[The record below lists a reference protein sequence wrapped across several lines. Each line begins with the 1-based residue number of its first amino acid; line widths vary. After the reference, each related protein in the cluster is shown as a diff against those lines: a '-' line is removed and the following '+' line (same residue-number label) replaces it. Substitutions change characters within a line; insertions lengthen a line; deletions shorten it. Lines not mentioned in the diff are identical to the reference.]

1 MMGMG
6 LEQEIKDQALALGS
20 DAVGITDT
28 APIGAE
34 HVEHFE
40 RWLRAGCAGRMEYMH
55 RNLGKRINPAQL
67 RKGAKSVIVV
77 ALNYRPPRPIA
88 DCELRIADSTSHDNF
103 QTHTPTA
110 ELMDTVQGS
119 GPHSADSP
127 IRNPKSAIRNP
138 PAEPVGRVAT
148 YAQYEDYH
156 PFIKALLREL
166 AGFICMRTRQQDRF
180 KICVDSAPV
189 AEKALAVRA
198 GLGFIGKNH
207 LLIHPQL
214 GPQILLGELLTSVP
228 LQPDQPIEGACL
240 GCNRCV
246 EACPTG
252 ALRPDGL
259 LDATRC
265 TSYLT
270 QYGSQQ
276 EWNAGMLECWNNG
289 EKTAQHSNP
298 LGDWL
303 FGCDGC
309 LCVCP
314 FHEKAPACANRRF
327 RFYPDRAKVSL
338 QDVLK
343 ITPETFEARF
353 HDSPL
358 RRLGLEGIKHNA
370 RKCLESQIADS
381 DGT

>member
-1 MMGMG
+1 MMRMS
-6 LEQEIKDQALALGS
+6 LEQEIKDQALTLGF

-28 APIGAE
+28 SPIGAE

-40 RWLRAGCAGRMEYMH
+40 RWLESGCAGRMEYMH
-55 RNLGKRINPAQL
+55 RNIEKRINPAQL
-67 RKGAKSVIVV
+67 RKGAKSVIIV
-77 ALNYRPPRPIA
+77 ALNYRP
-88 DCELRIADSTSHDNF
+88 
-103 QTHTPTA
+103 TPTQDA
-110 ELMDTVQGS
+110 GGAMSTGT
-119 GPHSADSP
+119 
-127 IRNPKSAIRNP
+127 
-138 PAEPVGRVAT
+138 GRVAL

-156 PFIKALLREL
+156 LFIKALLREL

-228 LQPDQPIEGACL
+228 LQPDRPSEDACL
-240 GCNRCV
+240 NCNHCV

-265 TSYLT
+265 ISYLT
-270 QYGSQQ
+270 QYGSWE
-276 EWNAGMLECWNNG
+276 EWNDGMMECWNNG
-289 EKTAQHSNP
+289 EKTAQHSNIP
-298 LGDWL
+298 AFHHSNPAGDWL
-303 FGCDGC
+303 FGCDEC
-309 LCVCP
+309 LCACP
-314 FHEKAPACANRRF
+314 FHEKTSGCANRRF
-327 RFYPDRAKVSL
+327 RFYPERARLSL
-338 QDVLK
+338 HDLLEL
-343 ITPETFEARF
+343 TPEAFEARF

-358 RRLGLEGIKHNA
+358 GGLGLEKVKCNA
-370 RKCLESQIADS
+370 RRCLESQVADS
-381 DGT
+381 EGI

>member
-1 MMGMG
+1 MVGMG
-6 LEQEIKDQALALGS
+6 LEQEIKDQALALGF

-28 APIGAE
+28 APLEAE

-40 RWLRAGCAGRMEYMH
+40 RWLRSGYAGRMEYMH
-55 RNLGKRINPAQL
+55 RNVDKRLHPAQL

-77 ALNYRPPRPIA
+77 ALNYRPPVSQDA
-88 DCELRIADSTSHDNF
+88 GGTMCAGT
-103 QTHTPTA
+103 
-110 ELMDTVQGS
+110 
-119 GPHSADSP
+119 
-127 IRNPKSAIRNP
+127 
-138 PAEPVGRVAT
+138 GRVAL
-148 YAQYEDYH
+148 YAQFEDYH
-156 PFIKALLREL
+156 LFIKALLREL
-166 AGFICMRTRQQDRF
+166 AAFICMRTHQQDRF
-180 KICVDSAPV
+180 KICVDSAPA

-228 LQPDQPIEGACL
+228 LQPDRPIEGACL

-265 TSYLT
+265 ISYLT
-270 QYGSQQ
+270 QYGS
-276 EWNAGMLECWNNG
+276 EEGP
-289 EKTAQHSNP
+289 TRSVSN
-298 LGDWL
+298 WL

-309 LCVCP
+309 LSVCP

-327 RFYPDRAKVSL
+327 RFYPERARFNL
-338 QDVLK
+338 PDILEL
-343 ITPETFEARF
+343 TPEAFEARF

-358 RRLGLEGIKHNA
+358 RRLGLKGFKRNA
-370 RKCLESQIADS
+370 RTCLESQVADS